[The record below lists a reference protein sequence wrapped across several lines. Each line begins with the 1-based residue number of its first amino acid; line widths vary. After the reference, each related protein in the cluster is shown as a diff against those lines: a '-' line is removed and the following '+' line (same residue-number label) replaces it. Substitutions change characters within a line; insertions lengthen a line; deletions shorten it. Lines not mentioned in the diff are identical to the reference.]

1 MAEKYSVTPKGQFH
15 WAHVS
20 KPDTTFKAEGQFH
33 IKLQLTGEEAT
44 SMKTLVD
51 VAHAEWKK
59 EVNKTKGQKNYQ
71 EFLPYKVVMDD
82 EGMESG
88 IQFHFKLRASGVN
101 SRTGQAFTQRP
112 MVVGPDKT
120 PLPSN
125 LRIGNGS
132 SGKVSYEIAPYQHGS
147 TLGVQL
153 RLRAVQVLELIEFDP
168 DRNANG
174 DGSDVFSV
182 EKGYEVKID
191 FENTKEEADIFPP
204 EGTKDEAL
212 STDF

>member
-88 IQFHFKLRASGVN
+88 IQTSCIRCKLTYWTSVYATSY
-101 SRTGQAFTQRP
+101 
-112 MVVGPDKT
+112 
-120 PLPSN
+120 
-125 LRIGNGS
+125 GS
-132 SGKVSYEIAPYQHGS
+132 LA
-147 TLGVQL
+147 
-153 RLRAVQVLELIEFDP
+153 
-168 DRNANG
+168 
-174 DGSDVFSV
+174 
-182 EKGYEVKID
+182 
-191 FENTKEEADIFPP
+191 
-204 EGTKDEAL
+204 
-212 STDF
+212 